1 EIFDLFDK
9 DHNGHITT
17 DELGDVLRGLNID
30 PTQQELKEA
39 MKELDKDGNGV
50 IEFHDFKAYMSKKQQ
65 QSYQDRTEEMMEAF
79 RVFDKNN
86 DKFIDARELVYVM
99 TRIGDTLTKQEAE
112 EMIKV
117 ADVNEDGKIDYLG
130 KNK

>member
-1 EIFDLFDK
+1 VVISILVSTI
-9 DHNGHITT
+9 N
-17 DELGDVLRGLNID
+17 LNQ
-30 PTQQELKEA
+30 THLYSFS
-39 MKELDKDGNGV
+39 GNGV
-50 IEFHDFKAYMSKKQQ
+50 IEFQDFKAYMSKKQQ
-65 QSYQDRTEEMMEAF
+65 QSHQDRTEEMMEAF

-117 ADVNEDGKIDYLG
+117 ADVNEDGKIDYLEFAKFIAAPFG
-130 KNK
+130 Q